1 MISNNLIRMNA
12 IEKFLVLNFV
22 LESVIYLCMNTGS
35 IEEQKLKY
43 DLDVKVHQGTLHL
56 QGTFLNTK
64 SIKLKTMLLFPILN
78 FAIR

>member
-35 IEEQKLKY
+35 IEEQKLKH
-43 DLDVKVHQGTLHL
+43 DLDVKVHQGTL

-64 SIKLKTMLLFPILN
+64 SIKLKTMLLFPTLN
-78 FAIR
+78 FPIR